1 VHYRPRTAI
10 LNNLEFDH
18 ADIFADL
25 AAIETQF
32 HHLVRTVP
40 ASGRLVV
47 NAARRP
53 CSACW
58 RAAAGATVQR
68 FGARKEEPGA
78 CARAASRMPSTCC
91 AAACCSAVWSGRC
104 WASTTS

>member
-1 VHYRPRTAI
+1 V

-40 ASGRLVV
+40 QNGLVIINGAEASLHRVIDG
-47 NAARRP
+47 
-53 CSACW
+53 
-58 RAAAGATVQR
+58 AAGHR
-68 FGARKEEPGA
+68 
-78 CARAASRMPSTCC
+78 
-91 AAACCSAVWSGRC
+91 
-104 WASTTS
+104 